1 MPKRTKDP
9 DPDRLVRESAGSYRT
24 EDGRFTVRSSGG
36 AGRWYV
42 SDSERRDQLGM
53 ELVIG
58 PFETLDEVRPAIAAQ
73 RNAPED
79 TTPPIPP
86 DMPDSEPAARP
97 SGRRRARAAASEP
110 EAAPPP
116 PEPEHAARPAVRTQ
130 LARWRKR
137 ADQRDDVAAALRRIS
152 IAWTGAQPDQMED
165 DLDPGAVFV
174 QPGLENRAEGR
185 DAAIASYR
193 QFMESSLVHDYEE
206 HDLRIDVVGTAAVAT
221 FGFRIEWESDGE
233 RHVDRGHD
241 LFVFARSDDRWKAVW
256 RTLMVEEKAT
266 E

>member
-73 RNAPED
+73 RNTPED
-79 TTPPIPP
+79 AFPSLRP
-86 DMPDSEPAARP
+86 DETDSEPAARP
-97 SGRRRARAAASEP
+97 SGRRRAAAAASRP
-110 EAAPPP
+110 KPVPPP
-116 PEPEHAARPAVRTQ
+116 PAPEPAARPTARTQ

-137 ADQRDDVAAALRRIS
+137 ADERDDVAAVLRRIS
-152 IAWTGAQPDQMED
+152 VAWTSGQPERMED
-165 DLDPGAVFV
+165 ALDPGAVFV
-174 QPGLENRAEGR
+174 QPGLKDRLEGR
-185 DAAIASYR
+185 DAGIASYR
-193 QFMESSLVHDYEE
+193 EFMKASLVHAYEE
-206 HDLRIDVVGTAAVAT
+206 RDLTIDLVGSAAVAT

-233 RHVDRGHD
+233 RHVDHGHD
-241 LFVFARSDDRWKAVW
+241 LFVFARSDDGWKAVW
-256 RTLMVEEKAT
+256 RTVLIEDKAT